1 MDFITISGWLFGLI
15 SLIFGII
22 QLLQKNKCKKQI
34 NVINKQKQKIGKK
47 STGYQTG
54 NNSTIN
60 INK

>member
-1 MDFITISGWLFGLI
+1 MDFISISGWLFGLI
-15 SLIFGII
+15 SFIFGII
-22 QLLQKNKCKKQI
+22 QLIQKNKYKKQL
-34 NVINKQKQKIGKK
+34 NFINKQEQKIGKK